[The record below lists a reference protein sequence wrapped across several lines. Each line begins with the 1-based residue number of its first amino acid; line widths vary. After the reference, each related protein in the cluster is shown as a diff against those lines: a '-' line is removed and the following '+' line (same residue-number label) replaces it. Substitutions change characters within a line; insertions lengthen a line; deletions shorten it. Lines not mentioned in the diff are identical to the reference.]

1 MNSNASPGAVT
12 SRISFEPEEYERR
25 QLSRHSS
32 VSSKE
37 PMNSTTIST
46 LEGEAAAH
54 YATWK
59 VIFSHRHP
67 VYLPIVIMSTISSLY
82 TLTPPPPPPPNPFSL
97 SPRPKIQETH
107 PCALQNF
114 DSILKLANNKLVTV
128 FLDYDGTLTPI
139 VNNPDAA
146 YLSEYARDAV
156 RQIATYFPTAIVS
169 GRGREKVEQFVQLK
183 ELFYAGSHGMDISP
197 PKSSLFNNDNTGSSA
212 ASLLASSSSLSS
224 EVESFQPAAAFAPLM
239 NEVFNQLQENIHDI
253 PGATVEHNK
262 FCVSMHFRNC
272 DVADY
277 PRVVNA
283 TERVVAALNR
293 QHSQQQQDGND
304 NGNDDAMEVEDDDTT
319 SATNIN
325 NGTIIPPHIETE
337 GKLRITRG
345 RKVLEVRPRIDWD
358 KGTALE
364 HLLKMLGLSDP
375 SKLFAIYIGD
385 DRTDEDAFKV
395 LKKSNLGGGILVSS
409 RPKDTDSLW
418 TLKGPP
424 EVATFLHRLVMWGK
438 TEGNRWH
445 EVGGCTGWKLTG
457 PPMMTGS
464 DGNQKGAPLPPLPT
478 S

>member
-1 MNSNASPGAVT
+1 
-12 SRISFEPEEYERR
+12 
-25 QLSRHSS
+25 
-32 VSSKE
+32 
-37 PMNSTTIST
+37 
-46 LEGEAAAH
+46 LEG
-54 YATWK
+54 TS
-59 VIFSHRHP
+59 F
-67 VYLPIVIMSTISSLY
+67 PIIILCIYPSSLY
-82 TLTPPPPPPPNPFSL
+82 PQFPPYIRATPPPLNPFSL
-97 SPRPKIQETH
+97 SQPPKKQETH

-146 YLSEYARDAV
+146 YLSEYTRDAV

-197 PKSSLFNNDNTGSSA
+197 PKSSLFNNNNTDSSA
-212 ASLLASSSSLSS
+212 ASLLASSSLSS

-239 NEVFNQLQENIHDI
+239 NDVFNQLLENIHDI

-262 FCVSMHFRNC
+262 FCVSLHFRNC
-272 DVADY
+272 DAADY

-304 NGNDDAMEVEDDDTT
+304 NGNDDAMKVEDDTT
-319 SATNIN
+319 TNNNIN
-325 NGTIIPPHIETE
+325 NGTTIAPHIETE

-438 TEGNRWH
+438 TEGNGWH
-445 EVGGCTGWKLTG
+445 AVGGCTGWKLTG
-457 PPMMTGS
+457 PPMMTSGS
-464 DGNQKGAPLPPLPT
+464 DGKQKAAPLPPLPT
-478 S
+478 T